1 MNDFQQKFLAFAFKQ
16 GALQFGNFK
25 LRSGRVSPY
34 YFNSGAFS
42 DGASLATLASYYADT
57 IIQHFD
63 EDFMLFGPAYKGIS
77 LVTATAVILNRDY
90 DKKTNYAFNRK
101 EEKAHGDGGWIV
113 GAPVDGKVIIVEDVI
128 TSGASI
134 KAVVDLIRKQAGEP
148 IAATIALDRAER
160 ADGEEESIA
169 NIVEATLGLK
179 VIPIADA
186 YDLLKFVENKSELKR
201 HADSMRAYLQE
212 YAV

>member
-1 MNDFQQKFLAFAFKQ
+1 MNNLQQNFLAFAFEQ
-16 GALQFGNFK
+16 GALQFGKFK

-42 DGASLATLASYYADT
+42 NGASLATLASYYADT
-57 IIQHFD
+57 IIRHFD

-90 DKKTNYAFNRK
+90 DKKTDYAFNRK
-101 EEKAHGDGGWIV
+101 EQKAHGDGGWIV

-134 KAVVDLIRKQAGEP
+134 KAAAALIRNQAAEP
-148 IAATIALDRAER
+148 IAAVISLDRAER
-160 ADGEEESIA
+160 SGGEHESIA
-169 NIVEATLGLK
+169 NIIEETLGIK
-179 VIPIADA
+179 VVPIANA
-186 YDLLKFVENKSELKR
+186 YDLLDFVENTSKLQR
-201 HADSMRAYLQE
+201 HADAMGIYLKK